1 MQILPLNQSC
11 VWLEETS
18 APKCWSNSG
27 FPVCGWRGSVLISL
41 SQSVWIKHLCSR
53 CAAHH
58 CTWLCEGVSTWLCE
72 DVSRYVLEASVNST
86 RPCCSSSIH
95 ISMWSGTGPGM
106 SSREMFLA
114 FVQRGWQEQTV
125 L

>member
-58 CTWLCEGVSTWLCE
+58 CTWLYE

-86 RPCCSSSIH
+86 SPCCSSSIH
-95 ISMWSGTGPGM
+95 ISMCNDTSPGM
-106 SSREMFLA
+106 SSREVFLA
-114 FVQRGWQEQTV
+114 FVQHGWQEQTV